1 MSDYNLDKLLIE
13 TRQSRLRLGINT
25 IDDLACED
33 ENLYDDEI
41 KEKLSQAL
49 QLLQEVDD
57 YYEKAKVEAEV
68 QSV

>member
-33 ENLYDDEI
+33 ENLYNDEM

-49 QLLQEVDD
+49 QLLQEVND

>member
-33 ENLYDDEI
+33 ENLYYDEI

-68 QSV
+68 QFV

>member
-25 IDDLACED
+25 IDGLACED

>member
-33 ENLYDDEI
+33 ENLYYDEI